1 MSVRRCPP
9 GSAIVFRMRGWSA
22 VWRTFVCGITL
33 WGALC
38 VAVVPHAPAT
48 SGALSGDGRFAD
60 MASGSPALVAAV
72 ASTDGDGGGWH
83 RAGVAPHGAGC
94 VDVGAFVTAR
104 APGMAADV
112 SAGNTPI
119 VGQAAAHGSPRACP
133 AKPPGALIGLTLTSA
148 TVVRV

>member
-1 MSVRRCPP
+1 
-9 GSAIVFRMRGWSA
+9 MRGWSA

-38 VAVVPHAPAT
+38 VAVAPHAPAT

-60 MASGSPALVAAV
+60 MASASPALVAAV
-72 ASTDGDGGGWH
+72 AAVAATDGDGSGW
-83 RAGVAPHGAGC
+83 RRDGAAPHGAGC
-94 VDVGAFVTAR
+94 VDVGAFVSAR

-112 SAGNTPI
+112 SAGTTPI

-133 AKPPGALIGLTLTSA
+133 ANPPAAPIGLTLASA
-148 TVVRV
+148 TVVRA